1 MGRCRRCGCT
11 EFECGFLQY
20 CVNFVE
26 KAVDMGAVA
35 FGKVNGHNPQPNQ
48 NVAFRKCTCGHQRN
62 YHF

>member
-11 EFECGFLQY
+11 EYDCGFVQFSANVLEKG
-20 CVNFVE
+20 VN
-26 KAVDMGAVA
+26 MVA
-35 FGKVNGHNPQPNQ
+35 NAFAIANGHNPQPDQ